1 MTNGSLSVMK
11 GLCSQRRFQHLS
23 WSSVNLSSLHEAICQ
38 TLRHT
43 HAEDGFIGADMGCN
57 LCEALILLNSGQEIM
72 NHVNIS
78 FISTNLCA
86 LILKICTAPHNL
98 NWECTGAQ

>member
-1 MTNGSLSVMK
+1 MTNGPLSVMK

-43 HAEDGFIGADMGCN
+43 HRQTHAEDGFITQ
-57 LCEALILLNSGQEIM
+57 I
-72 NHVNIS
+72 
-78 FISTNLCA
+78 CA
-86 LILKICTAPHNL
+86 VIFVRH
-98 NWECTGAQ
+98 